1 MAGVYGSQWTSW
13 RGNLDDGL
21 WLVGLQQF
29 TRDEIAEAIEMI
41 VLATDDEFA
50 EPPNLPRFRSLCRR
64 VQKRRRERETIDVP
78 SIIGKPA
85 DRERARSW
93 IKKCRQALRGNT
105 KSQG

>member
-21 WLVGLQQF
+21 WLVGLDEF

-64 VQKRRRERETIDVP
+64 VQKRRRERVEAETPRPD
-78 SIIGKPA
+78 KPV
-85 DRERARSW
+85 DRKLARIW
-93 IKKCRQALRGNT
+93 LDKCRQAIRGNT